1 MRESPVLASHHWCG
15 SVLTTRERHPRG
27 PRPALWNPSLPL
39 DTGPPRWSF
48 PARGL
53 WHREAER
60 VISQGHGDLGR
71 RQISAGARPVLRE
84 QLPETVSLDKE
95 PLGENKHQDMT
106 VNTKCAWH
114 FTARCAIPRSRCA
127 WSSRSAPGVVL
138 GSAAEMAKHALG
150 AGPRREAS
158 GPTFSVHDRLGRKV
172 LSSTPTLQ
180 VANCVP
186 QMEGTERGRRP
197 GPGIWVPTRPALP

>member
-1 MRESPVLASHHWCG
+1 MGRGQPCGTPASPWTLVLPDGLFQLGACG
-15 SVLTTRERHPRG
+15 TEKPSVSFHRAMVTSGAAKSLQEQG
-27 PRPALWNPSLPL
+27 PSSGSSCLKRCRWTKSPL
-39 DTGPPRWSF
+39 D
-48 PARGL
+48 
-53 WHREAER
+53 
-60 VISQGHGDLGR
+60 
-71 RQISAGARPVLRE
+71 
-84 QLPETVSLDKE
+84 
-95 PLGENKHQDMT
+95 ENKHQDMT

-158 GPTFSVHDRLGRKV
+158 GPTFTLHARLGRKV